1 MSVPTPPREALRP
14 GPFPTRRLHAPAD
27 VVRAEHVS
35 NVNRPDND
43 TCLVRCAKPFDHEA
57 LMAMLSGMDAVRETG
72 ASGMR
77 ECLVN
82 STVLLAAYDTGPI
95 GCIMATPGPQTV
107 LHNLVITP
115 AYRGRGHASDLIGA
129 TIELLE
135 QDERT
140 QSFWTAIDP
149 RLDGGV
155 RRFERHGFVE
165 VPETTSGEMK
175 LMTRPVVALPNRKR
189 LVTKADPSQFVGQR
203 PVRRTY
209 EASLIG

>member
-1 MSVPTPPREALRP
+1 M
-14 GPFPTRRLHAPAD
+14 
-27 VVRAEHVS
+27 S

-43 TCLVRCAKPFDHEA
+43 TCLVRRAKPFDHEA

-82 STVLLAAYDTGPI
+82 STVLLAVYDTGPI